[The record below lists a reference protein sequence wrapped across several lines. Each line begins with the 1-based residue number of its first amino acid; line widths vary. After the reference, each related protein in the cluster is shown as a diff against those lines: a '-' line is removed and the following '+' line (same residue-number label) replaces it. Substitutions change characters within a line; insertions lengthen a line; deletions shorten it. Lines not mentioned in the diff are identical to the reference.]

1 MSIYDT
7 GWYWYRV
14 TLVYTWLH
22 LVIVEPF
29 CLYILRKKVTD
40 PLRTDFEGGGSRN
53 AIFDQVHRG
62 NRELHRELR
71 RKEVRGDQ
79 EEAGDKYKV
88 SDTTRP
94 RTAREPLQKL
104 GKNLEQE
111 KVEENEEEEDSSDS
125 DSGLFEMADM
135 SQADKIVS
143 LSVTNETRLTH
154 NSELFPTRSP
164 RRQGSRPG
172 SAATAAL
179 HPLNGL
185 LQPTGRVPQAGY
197 QATPSLLED

>member
-1 MSIYDT
+1 M
-7 GWYWYRV
+7 
-14 TLVYTWLH
+14 
-22 LVIVEPF
+22 
-29 CLYILRKKVTD
+29 
-40 PLRTDFEGGGSRN
+40 
-53 AIFDQVHRG
+53 HRG

-71 RKEVRGDQ
+71 RKEARGGR
-79 EEAGDKYKV
+79 EETADKYKV

-94 RTAREPLQKL
+94 RSAREPSQKL

-111 KVEENEEEEDSSDS
+111 KVEENEEEEESSDS

-164 RRQGSRPG
+164 WRQGSRPG

-197 QATPSLLED
+197 QATPSLLEY

>member
-1 MSIYDT
+1 MS
-7 GWYWYRV
+7 
-14 TLVYTWLH
+14 VY
-22 LVIVEPF
+22 IE
-29 CLYILRKKVTD
+29 KKS
-40 PLRTDFEGGGSRN
+40 LRTDFERGGSRN

-71 RKEVRGDQ
+71 RKEARGDQ
-79 EEAGDKYKV
+79 EETKDKYKV

-94 RTAREPLQKL
+94 RTAREPVQKL